1 MVAQE
6 LYVGTID
13 QNATSLAELNVFV
26 TAQGSEA
33 PVLGN
38 DDLLPARELVLA
50 AAESLDGGG
59 AVWRKWSA

>member
-33 PVLGN
+33 PVLGD
-38 DDLLPARELVLA
+38 DDLLAARELVLRPTQSL
-50 AAESLDGGG
+50 ESDG
-59 AVWRKWSA
+59 AV